1 MARWRKPSQGR
12 YKCNVDASFFTR
24 LNRVRI
30 GICIRDVQGR
40 FVLAKTVWTSPNMNV
55 DVGEA
60 KGLLY
65 AIQWVHRQ
73 RTTAAQHGL

>member
-1 MARWRKPSQGR
+1 MARWRKPSQGC

-30 GICIRDVQGR
+30 GICIRDDRGR
-40 FVLAKTVWTSPNMNV
+40 FVLAKTVWTSSPMMNI

-60 KGLLY
+60 IILFS
-65 AIQWVHRQ
+65 AI
-73 RTTAAQHGL
+73 